1 MSINHP
7 DWQTLWAVAL
17 SAWALNVSLRP
28 YTMRKSSLAHQAADN
43 CDKKKKNQAC
53 DQGENEM
60 INMENTARN
69 IKQGKADISFSFKT
83 FSLK

>member
-1 MSINHP
+1 
-7 DWQTLWAVAL
+7 
-17 SAWALNVSLRP
+17 
-28 YTMRKSSLAHQAADN
+28 MRKNCLTDQAADN
-43 CDKKKKNQAC
+43 CKKKKKKNQAR

-69 IKQGKADISFSFKT
+69 IKQGKVDISFSFKT

>member
-1 MSINHP
+1 
-7 DWQTLWAVAL
+7 
-17 SAWALNVSLRP
+17 
-28 YTMRKSSLAHQAADN
+28 MRKNCLTDQAADN
-43 CDKKKKNQAC
+43 CKEKKKNQAR

-69 IKQGKADISFSFKT
+69 IKQGKVDISFSFKT

>member
-1 MSINHP
+1 
-7 DWQTLWAVAL
+7 
-17 SAWALNVSLRP
+17 
-28 YTMRKSSLAHQAADN
+28 MRKNCLTDQAADN
-43 CDKKKKNQAC
+43 CKEKKKKNQAR

-69 IKQGKADISFSFKT
+69 IKQGKVDISFSFKT

>member
-1 MSINHP
+1 
-7 DWQTLWAVAL
+7 
-17 SAWALNVSLRP
+17 
-28 YTMRKSSLAHQAADN
+28 MRKNCLTDQAADN
-43 CDKKKKNQAC
+43 CKKKKKNQAR

-69 IKQGKADISFSFKT
+69 IKQGKVDISFSFKT

>member
-1 MSINHP
+1 MMKNCL
-7 DWQTLWAVAL
+7 T
-17 SAWALNVSLRP
+17 
-28 YTMRKSSLAHQAADN
+28 HQAADN
-43 CDKKKKNQAC
+43 CEKKKKYQAR

-69 IKQGKADISFSFKT
+69 IKQGKVDISFSFKT

>member
-1 MSINHP
+1 
-7 DWQTLWAVAL
+7 
-17 SAWALNVSLRP
+17 
-28 YTMRKSSLAHQAADN
+28 MRKNCLTHQAADN
-43 CDKKKKNQAC
+43 CKEKKKKKNQAR

-69 IKQGKADISFSFKT
+69 IKQGKVDISFSFKT